1 MESNGFYVTL
11 PSNSS
16 IDIYPNNTL
25 TKYIVRLP
33 RTLYLK
39 EGFEVALAEIMY
51 PVSWNTMSDPNSYAI
66 DVVDLKQIKF
76 TTLFIPQAHY
86 QSIEE
91 LINKI
96 NEVLHH
102 YFDLN
107 QMDNRTMRLVYDSL
121 TEKTKYRGKYG
132 FGLRIS
138 NELRDILGFEYNVPL
153 EKRLENDEDVDKFH
167 KVEADF
173 KSNLERGFHA
183 LYVYCNVCKP
193 QIVGDVYAPLLRTV
207 AIMGKRNQHVNIF
220 YNKLHYIPVRSR
232 EIDEIEI
239 DIRDDTGN
247 KVPFTFGKVV
257 CKLHFRQNEAL
268 RS

>member
-1 MESNGFYVTL
+1 M
-11 PSNSS
+11 
-16 IDIYPNNTL
+16 
-25 TKYIVRLP
+25 
-33 RTLYLK
+33 
-39 EGFEVALAEIMY
+39 
-51 PVSWNTMSDPNSYAI
+51 
-66 DVVDLKQIKF
+66 
-76 TTLFIPQAHY
+76 
-86 QSIEE
+86 
-91 LINKI
+91 
-96 NEVLHH
+96 HH

-107 QMDNRTMRLVYDSL
+107 QKDNRTIRLVYESL

-193 QIVGDVYAPLLRTV
+193 QIVGDVYAPLLRTA

-239 DIRDDTGN
+239 NIRDDTGN